1 MQTFFD
7 RIAIT
12 LSSICVIHCIA
23 FPIIATLIPIFS
35 TTLHH
40 GNAMHE
46 FWFHQFILIFILP
59 FSVIAIF
66 AGFHRHRQLLPII
79 IASIGLTILV
89 LTALFAGP
97 LITNHI
103 IPHESEKVL
112 TIIGGIIHAVG
123 HFLNLSATGSH
134 RIACTNH

>member
-1 MQTFFD
+1 MQTLFD

-23 FPIIATLIPIFS
+23 FPIIASLIPIFT

-40 GNAMHE
+40 GHAMHE

-59 FSVIAIF
+59 FSIIAIV
-66 AGFHRHRQLLPII
+66 AGYHRHKQILPVV

-89 LTALFAGP
+89 FTALFAGQF
-97 LITNHI
+97 IANHI
-103 IPHESEKVL
+103 LPHEGEKVL
-112 TIIGGIIHAVG
+112 TINWRNHSCNWSYPKS
-123 HFLNLSATGSH
+123 HLNGK
-134 RIACTNH
+134 